1 MDREGNEDYSK
12 QKEHPKQGR
21 RGGRVQWLW
30 GTVST
35 GVSEEG
41 QEARSPG
48 RLVLG
53 SERSPKAVWGH

>member
-1 MDREGNEDYSK
+1 MRRLLKGMDREGNEDYSK

-21 RGGRVQWLW
+21 RGGRVQWLR

-41 QEARSPG
+41 QEAQSP
-48 RLVLG
+48 
-53 SERSPKAVWGH
+53 